1 MEFINYSNLSL
12 GKEAIAVPIA
22 IGRIET
28 NFLVASRYNFREGQ
42 SKKSLEVTSKNDLLL
57 KL

>member
-1 MEFINYSNLSL
+1 MEFINYSNISL

-28 NFLVASRYNFREGQ
+28 NFLAAFRYSRLAIGIARGKAKNH
-42 SKKSLEVTSKNDLLL
+42 SK
-57 KL
+57 